1 MLIKTIIR
9 QGKSIFDLSK
19 ENKTLYAE
27 NQEIRWDIAE
37 LENYKKDTEKL
48 HDRIIM
54 CLLDLQDVNRLGVSE
69 QKKNEHRN
77 IIINGIIK
85 ELSDL
90 DNPKKNNSN
99 EHFKI

>member
-19 ENKTLYAE
+19 ENKTLYDE

-37 LENYKKDTEKL
+37 LEDYQRKTEKL
-48 HDRIIM
+48 HNKIIM
-54 CLLDLQDVNRLGVSE
+54 CLLDLQNVNYLGISE
-69 QKKNEHRN
+69 SKKNEHRN
-77 IIINGIIK
+77 IIINSIIK

-90 DNPKKNNSN
+90 DNPKK
-99 EHFKI
+99 II